1 MLSRRQLRFERL
13 FEISLALNQTA
24 VMVSVMNSIARL
36 NQDAGTHAALSW
48 LKGCE
53 SIISNG
59 HVPSKLS
66 SYGVDDA
73 RRCLFHEYFYEQA
86 TAANRRW
93 WLSDKNWEV
102 IKKHAI
108 YQATNQ
114 LTFNGESFPKTLAHF
129 SKP

>member
-1 MLSRRQLRFERL
+1 MRL
-13 FEISLALNQTA
+13 FEIVLALNQTA
-24 VMVSVMNSIARL
+24 VMVSVMKSIARV

-59 HVPSKLS
+59 NVPSKLS
-66 SYGVDDA
+66 SYDRHAA
-73 RRCLFHEYFYEQA
+73 RLSLFHEYFYEEA

-93 WLSDKNWEV
+93 WLSDKNWEI
-102 IKKHAI
+102 IKQHALDAAL
-108 YQATNQ
+108 QQ
-114 LTFNGESFPKTLAHF
+114 LRHNGKSFPKTLAHF